1 MSTVSIVFN
10 HNMEEDGIDGSVTLV
25 RHGVEDLHAL
35 SRFCADAARAAG
47 YNYVQDVGFEKDD
60 GNMVFGGF

>member
-1 MSTVSIVFN
+1 MSTVSIVFDC
-10 HNMEEDGIDGSVTLV
+10 NMEEDGIDGSVTLV